1 VEAACVLPE
10 VTEVLVDFLEA
21 RGVPIALAAIKSAGK
36 IAVAVSPR
44 VIKVWKDSY
53 GCYSLP
59 LVLLQDN
66 HDFWLSF
73 IFSSMLQLSIVQA
86 SCDNFLTYLLFIL
99 SLHLNCLH
107 QPDEEGLGLW
117 LLDLEADAL
126 LVRSA
131 GLLQQLRNEKQR
143 RLDLGVPT
151 NGGYAT
157 SSNCAEDGS
166 SSSSSSDISSGN
178 DKIRF
183 PKWPSLRGDFS
194 LNFANALSAAHLLD
208 TCSLDAL
215 TPAHDLNADQLAALQ
230 MQLTALSSEDDGN
243 DDAPPDGVTSSSS
256 TREGGGLLEVVMH
269 QHLPVFHTEHC
280 VFCRFLSDGSSY
292 KDCGHPCE
300 TSQVHL
306 RSTETGDD
314 HLVLADM
321 G

>member
-1 VEAACVLPE
+1 
-10 VTEVLVDFLEA
+10 
-21 RGVPIALAAIKSAGK
+21 
-36 IAVAVSPR
+36 
-44 VIKVWKDSY
+44 
-53 GCYSLP
+53 
-59 LVLLQDN
+59 
-66 HDFWLSF
+66 
-73 IFSSMLQLSIVQA
+73 
-86 SCDNFLTYLLFIL
+86 
-99 SLHLNCLH
+99 
-107 QPDEEGLGLW
+107 

-131 GLLQQLRNEKQR
+131 GLLQQLRHEKQR
-143 RLDLGVPT
+143 RLDLGVPAS
-151 NGGYAT
+151 GGYAAVNDNHEHGES
-157 SSNCAEDGS
+157 SSNAD
-166 SSSSSSDISSGN
+166 SDN
-178 DKIRF
+178 KNANNKMRF

-230 MQLTALSSEDDGN
+230 MQLTALNHEDDN
-243 DDAPPDGVTSSSS
+243 DDESVQSDGSSSS
-256 TREGGGLLEVVMH
+256 SSKGQGGGGLLEVVVH

-321 G
+321 GCVAR

>member
-1 VEAACVLPE
+1 
-10 VTEVLVDFLEA
+10 
-21 RGVPIALAAIKSAGK
+21 
-36 IAVAVSPR
+36 
-44 VIKVWKDSY
+44 
-53 GCYSLP
+53 
-59 LVLLQDN
+59 
-66 HDFWLSF
+66 
-73 IFSSMLQLSIVQA
+73 M
-86 SCDNFLTYLLFIL
+86 
-99 SLHLNCLH
+99 
-107 QPDEEGLGLW
+107 GLW

-143 RLDLGVPT
+143 RLELGVPT

-157 SSNCAEDGS
+157 SSNCAEDD
-166 SSSSSSDISSGN
+166 SSSSDISTSN
-178 DKIRF
+178 DNVRF

-194 LNFANALSAAHLLD
+194 LNFANILSAAHLLD
-208 TCSLDAL
+208 ACSLDAL
-215 TPAHDLNADQLAALQ
+215 TPAHDLNADQLVALQ
-230 MQLTALSSEDDGN
+230 MQLTALNSEDDGKGG
-243 DDAPPDGVTSSSS
+243 ALLDGVTSSS

-280 VFCRFLSDGSSY
+280 VFCRFLSDESSY